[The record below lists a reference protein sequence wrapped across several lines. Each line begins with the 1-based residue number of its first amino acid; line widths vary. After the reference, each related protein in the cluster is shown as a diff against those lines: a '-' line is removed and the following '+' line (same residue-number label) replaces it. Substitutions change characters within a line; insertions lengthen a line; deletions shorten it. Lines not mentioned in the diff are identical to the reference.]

1 MDSWGDRV
9 EGNIGTGVRRNGGE
23 NEWRDRIRTDGWGD
37 RVERNIG
44 TGVRRSGGE
53 NERRDGG
60 TGEWSSGPL

>member
-9 EGNIGTGVRRNGGE
+9 EG
-23 NEWRDRIRTDGWGD
+23 
-37 RVERNIG
+37 NIG

-60 TGEWSSGPL
+60 TGSGQVGSCEGQSDNLVPRKKRDPSKVVASWRRRE